1 MFPFWRVPEEV
12 EVKQDFGHIKFP
24 TFLNDIFSKVRLFIF
39 DLKPFLD
46 SPLSWELN
54 QKKNWLGQS
63 PASARLALEIGKIA
77 LETFSRQ
84 IRFAYFH
91 TTKVISYLRNHF
103 FWRKECSELYLAKQR
118 LLISVIVSYT
128 MTDFPPHFTIAL
140 LYNKNWSVYP

>member
-54 QKKNWLGQS
+54 KKRIDWGKAPLPLGS
-63 PASARLALEIGKIA
+63 HLK
-77 LETFSRQ
+77 
-84 IRFAYFH
+84 
-91 TTKVISYLRNHF
+91 
-103 FWRKECSELYLAKQR
+103 LAKLR
-118 LLISVIVSYT
+118 LRRFRAKFVLHTSI
-128 MTDFPPHFTIAL
+128 L
-140 LYNKNWSVYP
+140 QK

>member
-54 QKKNWLGQS
+54 QKN
-63 PASARLALEIGKIA
+63 
-77 LETFSRQ
+77 
-84 IRFAYFH
+84 
-91 TTKVISYLRNHF
+91 N
-103 FWRKECSELYLAKQR
+103 
-118 LLISVIVSYT
+118 
-128 MTDFPPHFTIAL
+128 
-140 LYNKNWSVYP
+140 